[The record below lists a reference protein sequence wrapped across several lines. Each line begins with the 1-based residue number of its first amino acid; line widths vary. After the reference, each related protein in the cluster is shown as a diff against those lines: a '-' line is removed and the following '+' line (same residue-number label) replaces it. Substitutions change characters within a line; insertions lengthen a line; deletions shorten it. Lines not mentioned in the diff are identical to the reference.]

1 MYEYRVSFEGLP
13 QTCWACYAEN
23 KNFCWDSSVL
33 SDDMLE
39 IGIMSSEKH
48 SITVS
53 GKEHFFNS
61 APVLYCIAGNDGSF
75 ASAEPEVLVK
85 DTTVS
90 VRFPKLII
98 NKEPL
103 SNSDYADSSML
114 ILPRFLDNCS
124 DEFIA
129 DIMHL
134 LNSYISTN
142 TVNSAES
149 RMGCL
154 SIFFR
159 ILATIDG
166 HMRNRYFKKNEKS
179 YYYYVKKINAIIN
192 ERYATKISQ
201 QKIAEELGIS
211 ASYLSSMY
219 KQATGLSFSKYLLQT
234 RMNHAMELLA
244 STNMTTAELAAAVG
258 FEAESHFR
266 RRFKEYTGIN
276 VREYR
281 YIQKE
286 MTLYHQK
293 PTRHE
298 Q

>member
-1 MYEYRVSFEGLP
+1 MYEYRISFEGLP

-23 KNFCWDSSVL
+23 NNFCWDSSVL
-33 SDDMLE
+33 SNNMLE
-39 IGIMSSEKH
+39 IGIMSSERH

-53 GKEHFFNS
+53 GKEHVFNS
-61 APVLYCIAGNDGSF
+61 TPVLYCIAGNDGSF
-75 ASAEPEVLVK
+75 ANAEPDVLVK
-85 DTTVS
+85 DITVS
-90 VRFPKLII
+90 VKFPKLTIDTD
-98 NKEPL
+98 PL
-103 SNSDYADSSML
+103 SNSDYANSSML
-114 ILPRFLDNCS
+114 ILPRFLENCP

-129 DIMHL
+129 EIKHL

-142 TVNSAES
+142 TVNSVES
-149 RMGCL
+149 RMNCL

-166 HMRNRYFKKNEKS
+166 HMRNRFFKKNEKS

-192 ERYATKISQ
+192 ERYASKISQ
-201 QKIAEELGIS
+201 QSIAEELGIS
-211 ASYLSSMY
+211 SSYLSSMY

-244 STNMTTAELAAAVG
+244 SSDMSTSELASAVG

-286 MTLYHQK
+286 MTLYHPK
-293 PTRHE
+293 PTRHN